1 MEGWVTKP
9 LGDIVVKTATID
21 PRKKPDESFFYV
33 DVSSV
38 SNKTLEITE
47 ATELMGKDAPSR
59 ARRAISSGDVIFA
72 TVRPTLRR
80 IAIVPEYLDGEV
92 CSTGYFVFQ
101 AKPELYNRYLYYFLQ
116 TEAFI
121 ARMEKLQAGASYPAV
136 NDTQVRSEL
145 ISYPE
150 VIEQKRIVAILDEAF
165 ADIEQVRAKTEHN
178 LNNAR
183 ELYLSKK
190 AKLFESLEELADLK
204 YLPSVCDEIFAGGDA
219 PKKGLFSKTK
229 TEKYQIPIYANA
241 VKDNGLYGFTDYSRA
256 NKPCITI
263 AARGSGTG
271 HIELRREPFL
281 PIVRLIV
288 LSPNE
293 DLVYLDYFKHALQNL
308 DILRSGSA
316 IPQLTVPMIK
326 EYSIPVPDLKIQQKT
341 IEELE
346 ALEELI
352 ELMTE
357 RYKKKVMLLDELK
370 KSILQKAFSGELTK
384 TSDNKKRQGAL
395 A

>member
-1 MEGWVTKP
+1 MEWPIVR
-9 LGDIVVKTATID
+9 LGDVCHFQNGFAFKSSLFKEEGTPILRISNIQNSSID
-21 PRKKPDESFFYV
+21 
-33 DVSSV
+33 
-38 SNKTLEITE
+38 
-47 ATELMGKDAPSR
+47 
-59 ARRAISSGDVIFA
+59 
-72 TVRPTLRR
+72 LRR
-80 IAIVPEYLDGEV
+80 VVYTDPSLYKENLDRYLVGEGDLLIAMSGAT
-92 CSTGYFVFQ
+92 TGKIGINRTGLVFFLNQ
-101 AKPELYNRYLYYFLQ
+101 RVGKFEPSDRLNQQYLYYFLS
-116 TEAFI
+116 TKADEHLEI
-121 ARMEKLQAGASYPAV
+121 SAGAAQPNLSTSQIKEMTLPLPALAV
-136 NDTQVRSEL
+136 Q
-145 ISYPE
+145 
-150 VIEQKRIVAILDEAF
+150 QRIVAILDEAF
-165 ADIEQVRAKTEHN
+165 ADIEQVRTKTEQN
-178 LNNAR
+178 LKNAR

-190 AKLFESLEELADLK
+190 AELFESLEEIADLK
-204 YLPSVCDEIFAGGDA
+204 FLPSICEEIFAGGDA

-229 TEKYQIPIYANA
+229 TEKYQIPVYANA
-241 VKDNGLYGFTDYSRA
+241 VKNSGLYGFTDYSRA
-256 NKPCITI
+256 NKPSITI

-293 DLVYLDYFKHALQNL
+293 DVVYLDYFKHALQNL

-326 EYSIPVPDLKIQQKT
+326 EYLIPVPDLKIQQKT

-357 RYKKKVMLLDELK
+357 RYNKKVVLLDELK
-370 KSILQKAFSGELTK
+370 KSILQKAFSGELTQK
-384 TSDNKKRQGAL
+384 NNQGAV